1 MRVHEMLQLCI
12 LASSGAVRVALGVG
26 GGSTIGQ
33 ALEHSDM
40 ECDHTVKQLADGDSR
55 RSNPMQFGSSATNEM
70 ATDHGW
76 RDLAEK
82 RKYEDMDHTIDSILR
97 PGRSFSIPLLHDGG
111 GSNTLDHKKPK
122 TGSVSFSEEIYN
134 MEKCRIQTLEDWK
147 SWKDHTLKLKIDS
160 VEKYHI
166 SDKLDSMIN
175 IMELFFERRFRE
187 SSGHKDVFPVY
198 FSNGEAQKEFIRTS
212 LEFGK
217 MLKNL
222 KSIDFQMR
230 SSILSKWYDLMLKF
244 LSDFQKHGIFSNS
257 LLSQFLNDKMGV
269 DFISDVINNKRFPL
283 FVVSEYLNFNI
294 KKSLQQDLS
303 TKGMTNMLHLL
314 SDETWNHIQFRYSF
328 LSLENNM
335 RAGSTSA
342 KFIKIYDDFLKLA
355 QPDKLQTLGSSGM
368 DNLFTDLIEYISSMT
383 KDEVTEIKPQTLY
396 EFKVSYNMLRFVLT
410 HSKQHI
416 SPHLMDEFKGSIT
429 FFQVKLFEEMFGML
443 TNIFHAVYIRAK
455 VVLHNIVGEESDLKD
470 IAEFFK
476 TLQKVSSCFSDSNED
491 KRIFNFDVTDQE
503 KYKQFTFE
511 ANFPERLH
519 EIVSYLKSNIPSRLE
534 NGSEEVEKSI
544 VECLA
549 QYQRYQFQIKEL
561 QLFQTRN
568 GQAQDPN
575 SSEVTF
581 SSVGNA
587 FRMGCKHIKRF
598 ETELLQH
605 INNNPLLFNCKSFH
619 ARK

>member
-1 MRVHEMLQLCI
+1 MRCCNSASWPHRERFESLWE
-12 LASSGAVRVALGVG
+12 LAEGLPLVKRWNTQTWNA
-26 GGSTIGQ
+26 TI
-33 ALEHSDM
+33 
-40 ECDHTVKQLADGDSR
+40 TVKQLADGDSR

-198 FSNGEAQKEFIRTS
+198 FRIH
-212 LEFGK
+212 
-217 MLKNL
+217 KNFL
-222 KSIDFQMR
+222 RIWENVEEPKSIDFQMR

-314 SDETWNHIQFRYSF
+314 SDETWNHIQFRY
-328 LSLENNM
+328 
-335 RAGSTSA
+335 T
-342 KFIKIYDDFLKLA
+342 
-355 QPDKLQTLGSSGM
+355 QTLGSSGM

-470 IAEFFK
+470 IAEFLK

-491 KRIFNFDVTDQE
+491 KEYSTLMSQIR
-503 KYKQFTFE
+503 KFTFE
-511 ANFPERLH
+511 ATFPERFH